1 MSFAPAVDLVMA
13 RLDQVLSHAAPQISL
28 AGSGADKL
36 GDVEVLA
43 VKLGSGAPCSSH
55 EAMFEDWPG
64 PEQHVGQWF
73 VLANGK
79 AVGIADDPDR
89 GLALAVTDYTT

>member
-28 AGSGADKL
+28 AGSGADGL
-36 GDVEVLA
+36 GGVEVLA

-64 PEQHVGQWF
+64 PERYVGQWF

-79 AVGIADDPDR
+79 AVGIDDDPDR

>member
-1 MSFAPAVDLVMA
+1 MA
-13 RLDQVLSHAAPQISL
+13 RLDQVLSQAAPQVSL
-28 AGSGADKL
+28 AASDADGL
-36 GDVEVLA
+36 GGVEVLA

-55 EAMFEDWPG
+55 EAMFENWPG

-79 AVGIADDPDR
+79 AVGIDDDPDR
-89 GLALAVTDYTT
+89 GPALAVTDYAT